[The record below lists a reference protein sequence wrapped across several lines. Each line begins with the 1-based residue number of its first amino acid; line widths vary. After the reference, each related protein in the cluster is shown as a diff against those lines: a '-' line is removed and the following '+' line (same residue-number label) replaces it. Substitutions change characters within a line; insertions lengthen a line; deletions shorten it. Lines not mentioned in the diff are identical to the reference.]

1 MLEEENNMNKTEEFV
16 FIGFWKRV
24 LTKLIDAAISWIFIP
39 ITMPLMYWEI
49 KNRSIM
55 FTTTFSIVWTL
66 IFLYLVVKFGGT
78 PGKLLIKA
86 RIVNKNGDYL
96 DWKRAILR
104 ALPAIIISI
113 NTVLLLYNV
122 ANSYVE
128 LPMKLTFLEL
138 GKLYQQHGGMY
149 NKLQTIIGLFVCVD
163 YGAVLFN
170 KKKRAIHDFIAGS
183 FVVTKKSYLETKN
196 L

>member
-1 MLEEENNMNKTEEFV
+1 MNKTEEFV